1 MLARDTSTVYTY
13 VTAINN
19 DPMTEE
25 EIKKRVEEI
34 EEIYVSYIDKLSDL
48 RKEQD
53 KIIVEFEKVLT
64 GKKMMEI
71 KKSLGI
77 I

>member
-1 MLARDTSTVYTY
+1 
-13 VTAINN
+13 
-19 DPMTEE
+19 MTEE

-34 EEIYVSYIDKLSDL
+34 EEIYISYIDKLSDL
-48 RKEQD
+48 RREQD

-64 GKKMMEI
+64 GKRMMEI

>member
-1 MLARDTSTVYTY
+1 
-13 VTAINN
+13 
-19 DPMTEE
+19 MTEE

-34 EEIYVSYIDKLSDL
+34 EEIYISYIDKLSDL

-53 KIIVEFEKVLT
+53 KIIIEFEKVLT
-64 GKKMMEI
+64 GKRMMEI